1 MLATK
6 RKPAVPSPPGTEHS
20 ARRDQI
26 GATVLLLGLG
36 FVLYAPALGAGFI
49 WDDGRALANNP
60 VFQAPH
66 ALWNIWTGQGDA
78 DYFPLK
84 TTVLWLL
91 YQIFGAHPAPY
102 HVLNVAVH
110 AANAVLLWHGLRR
123 LAIPGAGL
131 AGLVFLAHPTHVESV
146 AWVSECKNTLS
157 TGFALLALLAW
168 LTFEQ
173 EHRLRYYLAA
183 LVLFVAGLL
192 CKTHVVILPV
202 VLVLCAWWQAGR
214 DGASKPARPALIA
227 RLGPF
232 FLVAILFGGITIW
245 FQNTRAIREYQLPV
259 GGLAS
264 RVANA
269 GKATWW
275 YLGKAISPVNLWYEM
290 PERPVET
297 EPEAQ
302 AVLAGTR
309 AANPAPAWPR
319 GRLVL
324 CPLSMIYPRWRV
336 TSPLW
341 YDFLPLAAMAALFVW
356 VVRLRKGR
364 GRGVCF
370 ALSYFLLALLPVLG
384 LLKMSY
390 MRAAWVADHFQYL
403 ADIGIIAL
411 GCAGG
416 TLLWRRASR
425 VGRRWVAG
433 AGAAVIGI
441 LAVATVVRAADYRS
455 EYTLWTDTV
464 AKNPGAWQAQ
474 TRLGAA
480 LLERGDVRGAAEHFA
495 QGVRL
500 KPDDADSRNNLGLAL
515 VTLGRIDE
523 GIAQYRESVRLHPGQ
538 FFAHAN
544 LGDVLARQK
553 QYGEAAAAYREAIRL
568 QPALAPLH
576 YRLGV
581 VLLDGS
587 KPAEAIVSLERAAA
601 LAPHHPEITAALE
614 RARRA
619 REAALR
625 PGYAEVQ

>member
-1 MLATK
+1 MPAK
-6 RKPAVPSPPGTEHS
+6 QRKPNAPSTQPTAPG
-20 ARRDQI
+20 ARREQL
-26 GATVLLLGLG
+26 GAAALFVLG
-36 FVLYAPALGAGFI
+36 FVVYAPALGAGFI
-49 WDDGRALANNP
+49 WDDGRAIGSNP
-60 VFQAPH
+60 VFAAPH

-91 YQIFGAHPAPY
+91 HQVFGAHPSPY
-102 HVLNVAVH
+102 HVFNVAVH
-110 AANAVLLWHGLRR
+110 AVNAVLLWRVLGR
-123 LAIPGAGL
+123 LQIPGAWL
-131 AGLVFLAHPTHVESV
+131 SGLVFLVHPTHVESV

-157 TGFALLALLAW
+157 TGFGLLALLAW

-173 EHRLRYYLAA
+173 ARRPRHYLAA
-183 LVLFVAGLL
+183 LFFFVAGLL
-192 CKTHVVILPV
+192 CKTHVVILPL
-202 VLVLCAWWQAGR
+202 VLVLTAWWRAGR
-214 DGASKPARPALIA
+214 DSASQAAMLR
-227 RLGPF
+227 RLPRLAPF
-232 FLVAILFGGITIW
+232 FGVAILFGGITIW
-245 FQNTRAIREYQLPV
+245 FQNTRAIREYQLPA

-275 YLGKAISPVNLWYEM
+275 YLGKAISPINPWYEM

-324 CPLSMIYPRWRV
+324 WPPSMIYPRWRV
-336 TSPLW
+336 TSPVW
-341 YDFLPLAAMAALFVW
+341 YDFLPLAAMAALFTW
-356 VVRLRKGR
+356 VVRLRQGR

-370 ALSYFLLALLPVLG
+370 ALSYFLVALLPVLG

-411 GCAGG
+411 GSAGG
-416 TLLWRRASR
+416 ALLWRRVSPSHRR
-425 VGRRWVAG
+425 VVAG

-441 LAVATVVRAADYRS
+441 LAIGTAVRAADYRS
-455 EYTLWTDTV
+455 EYSLWTDTL

-495 QGVRL
+495 QGVRF

-515 VTLGRIDE
+515 VTLGRVDE
-523 GIAQYRESVRLHPGQ
+523 GIAQYRESIRLQPGQ
-538 FFAHAN
+538 FFAYAN
-544 LGDVLARQK
+544 LGDLLAK
-553 QYGEAAAAYREAIRL
+553 QQRYGEAADAYQAAIRR
-568 QPALAPLH
+568 QPQLPPLH
-576 YRLGV
+576 YRLGMAF
-581 VLLDGS
+581 LDGG
-587 KPAEAIVSLERAAA
+587 KLDEAIASLERADA
-601 LAPHHPEITAALE
+601 LAPHHPEIQAALD

-619 REAALR
+619 RGT
-625 PGYAEVQ
+625 PP